1 MTLKFQKAKS
11 GRPKFQRDKKL
22 IYKVEKLIK
31 SKQWPKRGAGRPE
44 RVWRVLY
51 LFI

>member
-11 GRPKFQRDKKL
+11 GRPKFQKSL
-22 IYKVEKLIK
+22 YKVEKLIK
-31 SKQWPKRGAGRPE
+31 SKQWPKMGAGRPE